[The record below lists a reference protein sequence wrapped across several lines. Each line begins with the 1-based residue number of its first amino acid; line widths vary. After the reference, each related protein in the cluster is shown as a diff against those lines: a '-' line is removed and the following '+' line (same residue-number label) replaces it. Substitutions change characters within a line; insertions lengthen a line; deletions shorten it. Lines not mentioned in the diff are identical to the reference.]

1 MSVRGDAVTYLCSV
15 LKAGQE
21 TSIRDGRE
29 ALDGRNA
36 PAFAVRKAE
45 KCIQMLLIMKGSS
58 DRSEDPSGDS
68 HASHTRLRVGNLG
81 GAIESRFLILI
92 KGGFDRNGLLW
103 SDRKAGEAP
112 CPGSPS
118 GGNEPTSLPSL
129 SPCHRAQG
137 KEGVRV
143 SSS

>member
-29 ALDGRNA
+29 ALDGRDA

-45 KCIQMLLIMKGSS
+45 KCIQMLLIMKGS
-58 DRSEDPSGDS
+58 
-68 HASHTRLRVGNLG
+68 
-81 GAIESRFLILI
+81 
-92 KGGFDRNGLLW
+92 FDRNGLLW